1 MVFKRHKKTVT
12 TPADPSLGGAKD
24 SSGRPAQKFSLFRA
38 EGFNLLFYYT
48 LTSFIVIS
56 IVCVAVGFVFAR
68 LEKEEL
74 VNRSLKYFKYMSSN
88 LNHAI
93 YEEFFFPLI
102 RSGESIDLENNRG
115 QASKLNDVIKKHSF
129 GYNIQ
134 KLYIFDRNGQIIYS
148 TIPEHIGFMVERGK
162 NPALDQALRGSHVGK
177 LQQPGQV
184 DDKGIEVK
192 ETLLESYY
200 PLYEYK
206 EGRPETGSQVG
217 VIEIYQDMSD
227 LRKQIVKAQE
237 KAIFT
242 AASATGVLFGLLFL
256 VVMRGSK
263 IINTRTRELQEA
275 RTGLEHKVAERTREI
290 EKAQQTLLQSEKM
303 VSLGRLVAGMAHEIN
318 NPLASIGGCA
328 EALLNRLNGPGVGAR
343 CNVPLLKSEQSEST
357 GKLKDFPEYLK
368 TIQEETY
375 RCKNIISRLLN
386 FSREVEPA
394 LEPTEVQGLIKEVS
408 STVMRQ
414 IEAERRPVKLE
425 LLFPSEPLYVSGD
438 HQQLRQVFL
447 NLFINSMD
455 AIEGGGKIT
464 VQALPCTRPALE
476 RSEGTVQ
483 GLPNDQELTLLF
495 QDTGCGIKREDLG
508 SIFDPFFTTKPP
520 GKGTGLGLSICYSI
534 IQAHRGSIEA
544 ASDGPGK
551 GATFK
556 ISLPLL
562 EVRGD
567 GQKATGTL
575 RRG

>member
-1 MVFKRHKKTVT
+1 MVFKRRKKTVT
-12 TPADPSLGGAKD
+12 TPADLSLGGAKD
-24 SSGRPAQKFSLFRA
+24 SSGRPSQKFSLFRA

-88 LNHAI
+88 LNHAV

-115 QASKLNDVIKKHSF
+115 QASKLDDVIKKHSF

-206 EGRPETGSQVG
+206 EGRPETGENPPQAGSQVG

-227 LRKQIVKAQE
+227 LHTQIVKAQE

-242 AASATGVLFGLLFL
+242 AASTTGILFGLLFL

-328 EALLNRLNGPGVGAR
+328 EALLNRLNGPGGHT
-343 CNVPLLKSEQSEST
+343 CSEQSEST

-455 AIEGGGKIT
+455 AIEGQGKIT
-464 VQALPCTRPALE
+464 VQA
-476 RSEGTVQ
+476 
-483 GLPNDQELTLLF
+483 LPNDQELTLLF

-508 SIFDPFFTTKPP
+508 RIFDPFFTTKPP

-562 EVRGD
+562 EARGD

>member
-1 MVFKRHKKTVT
+1 MVFKGRKKTVT
-12 TPADPSLGGAKD
+12 TPADPSLGVAKD
-24 SSGRPAQKFSLFRA
+24 SSGRTAQKFSLFRA

-56 IVCVAVGFVFAR
+56 IVCVAVGLVFAR
-68 LEKEEL
+68 LEKGEL

-115 QASKLNDVIKKHSF
+115 QASKLDDVIKKHSF

-200 PLYEYK
+200 PIYEYK

-227 LRKQIVKAQE
+227 LHKQIVKAQE

-242 AASATGVLFGLLFL
+242 AASTTGVLFGLLFL

-328 EALLNRLNGPGVGAR
+328 EALLNRLNGPGGET
-343 CNVPLLKSEQSEST
+343 CSEGSESI

-455 AIEGGGKIT
+455 AIEGQGKIT
-464 VQALPCTRPALE
+464 VQA
-476 RSEGTVQ
+476 
-483 GLPNDQELTLLF
+483 LPNDQELTLLF

-562 EVRGD
+562 EARGD

>member
-1 MVFKRHKKTVT
+1 
-12 TPADPSLGGAKD
+12 
-24 SSGRPAQKFSLFRA
+24 QKFSLFRA

-115 QASKLNDVIKKHSF
+115 QASKLDDVIKKHSF

-134 KLYIFDRNGQIIYS
+134 KLYVFDRNGQIIYS
-148 TIPEHIGFMVERGK
+148 TIPEHIGFTVERGK
-162 NPALDQALRGSHVGK
+162 NPALDQALRGSHIGK
-177 LQQPGQV
+177 LQQPGRV

-192 ETLLESYY
+192 ETFLESYY

-206 EGRPETGSQVG
+206 EGSPETGSQVG

-227 LRKQIVKAQE
+227 LRRQIVKAQE
-237 KAIFT
+237 KAIIT
-242 AASATGVLFGLLFL
+242 AASATGILFGLLFL

-275 RTGLEHKVAERTREI
+275 RTGLERKVAERTGEI

-328 EALLNRLNGPGVGAR
+328 EALLNRLNGPGGQTCSEKVGAEH
-343 CNVPLLKSEQSEST
+343 VQPL
-357 GKLKDFPEYLK
+357 LKDFPEYLK

-414 IEAERRPVKLE
+414 IEAEGRPVKLE

-455 AIEGGGKIT
+455 ALEGRGKIT
-464 VQALPCTRPALE
+464 VQAM
-476 RSEGTVQ
+476 
-483 GLPNDQELTLLF
+483 PNDQELTLLF

-508 SIFDPFFTTKPP
+508 RIFDPFFTTKPP

-562 EVRGD
+562 EARGD

>member
-1 MVFKRHKKTVT
+1 MVFKRRKKTVT
-12 TPADPSLGGAKD
+12 TPADPSLSRAKD
-24 SSGRPAQKFSLFRA
+24 SPGRTAQKFSLFRA

-56 IVCVAVGFVFAR
+56 IVCVAVGFVFAK

-93 YEEFFFPLI
+93 YEEFFFPLL

-115 QASKLNDVIKKHSF
+115 QARKLDDVIKKHSF

-134 KLYIFDRNGQIIYS
+134 KLYVFDRNGQIVYS

-162 NPALDQALRGSHVGK
+162 NPALDRALRGSHVGK

-184 DDKGIEVK
+184 DDKGVEVK

-206 EGRPETGSQVG
+206 KEGRPETGRQVG

-275 RTGLEHKVAERTREI
+275 RTGLERKVAERTGEI

-328 EALLNRLNGPGVGAR
+328 EALLNRLNGPGGQTCSEKVGAEH
-343 CNVPLLKSEQSEST
+343 VQPL
-357 GKLKDFPEYLK
+357 LKDFPEYLK

-414 IEAERRPVKLE
+414 IEAERRPVELE

-455 AIEGGGKIT
+455 AIEGRGKIT
-464 VQALPCTRPALE
+464 VQA
-476 RSEGTVQ
+476 
-483 GLPNDQELTLLF
+483 LPNDQELTLLF

-508 SIFDPFFTTKPP
+508 RIFDPFFTTKPP

-562 EVRGD
+562 EARGD